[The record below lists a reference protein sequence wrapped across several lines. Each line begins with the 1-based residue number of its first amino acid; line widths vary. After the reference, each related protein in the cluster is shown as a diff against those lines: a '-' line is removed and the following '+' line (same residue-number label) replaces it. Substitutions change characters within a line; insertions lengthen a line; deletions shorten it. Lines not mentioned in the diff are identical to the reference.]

1 MSIPPRI
8 GFIGLGI
15 MGRAMAMNL
24 VKAGFQVSVYNR
36 TRQRTSE
43 FADIGCEVASTP
55 RALAKMSDTVI
66 TMVSDPAAM
75 DAVLEGPEGVLGAF
89 RGGNTLINMSTVSSD
104 YTKALAAKC
113 RVAGVNFLDCP
124 VSGSKPAAEGAQ
136 LVILAGGD
144 EAVVKKL
151 EPVLLAMGRAVI
163 HAGPPPAGTALKLCV
178 NLVLAQ
184 LTSAAAESA
193 AFAEAQGIDPALVFR
208 TISENPAMNCGYFA
222 LKRDNLLRKDYPP
235 AFPLKHML
243 KDARFMLAEARARG
257 LELPVTA
264 AAAALMEKS
273 AESGYGDKDVTG
285 IHRNLT
291 EPLKAAKERP

>member
-1 MSIPPRI
+1 MSIPPRV

-15 MGRAMAMNL
+15 MGRAMALNL
-24 VKAGFQVSVYNR
+24 VKAGFQVTVYNR

-43 FADIGCEVASTP
+43 FADLGCEVASTP
-55 RALAKMSDTVI
+55 RALAKACDVVI

-89 RGGNTLINMSTVSSD
+89 AGGNTLVNMSTVSCE

-113 RVAGVNFLDCP
+113 RRAGVNFLDCP
-124 VSGSKPAAEGAQ
+124 VSGSKPAAESAQ
-136 LVILAGGD
+136 LVLLAGGD

-151 EPVLLAMGRAVI
+151 DPVLKAMGRAVI
-163 HAGPPPAGTALKLCV
+163 HAGQPPAGTALKLCV
-178 NLVLAQ
+178 NLVLAH
-184 LTSAAAESA
+184 LTSAAAEGA
-193 AFAEAQGIDPALVFR
+193 ALAEAQNIDPALVFR
-208 TISENPAMNCGYFA
+208 TVAENPAMNCGYFA
-222 LKRDNLLRKDYPP
+222 LKKDNLLRKDYPP

-243 KDARFMLAEARARG
+243 KDTRFMLAEAASKK

-264 AAAALMEKS
+264 AVSALMEKS
-273 AESGYGDKDVTG
+273 YNSGYGDKDLTV

-291 EPLKAAKERP
+291 EPLSRVKE